1 MKKNVGIAMGVSTI
15 VYLVYAVVQPTYSY
29 ELLDKRFDAHKYAES
44 YRYFR
49 GITPDYLSSFPFN
62 TRILSSWMAA
72 HLPFN
77 DLKMDFIWLNGAFV
91 VLTVGLLTLIWQKL
105 HLRLSVIGLGL
116 FWLLFHWKGL
126 VRMYLPDP
134 VTADVGSYFW
144 LTLLLFFG
152 VIESKNWLFVV
163 IVAALGTLQKE
174 SFIAVVGC
182 MTLWNGVNGVVFNQ
196 SKRPFFIALSALLV
210 ALLVY
215 YLASHFFPPPTSD
228 WRNNSLVTLLRV
240 AKRYLVE
247 PELLVR
253 IPISWF
259 LAFGTFWLAI
269 SPNKHCT
276 SFSLCALKEKGV
288 QNPSLLQGEGDS
300 GGEVNTHLQ
309 IQLIVWLFL
318 SVFGGGD
325 TSRILFNGMPFV
337 LTYLLLKLNQQP
349 TWVAGYVFLTSLPLM
364 RLEQLEPDLGRFP
377 AQTNRWCVE
386 CWTVSESWGYAVYA
400 LAVLAGYYY
409 LLRHFNVIGGR
420 KTQDI
425 QARR

>member
-1 MKKNVGIAMGVSTI
+1 MKKNVGIAMGLSAM
-15 VYLVYAVVQPTYSY
+15 VYLTYAMVQPTYSY
-29 ELLDKRFDAHKYAES
+29 ERLDRRFDAHKYAES

-49 GITPDYLSSFPFN
+49 GITPDYLPSFPFN
-62 TRILSSWMAA
+62 TRILSPWLAA

-77 DLKMDFIWLNGAFV
+77 DLKIDFIGLNGLFV

-144 LTLLLFFG
+144 LTLLLLFL
-152 VIESKNWLFVV
+152 VAESKKWICIV
-163 IVAALGTLQKE
+163 IVATLGTLQKE
-174 SFIAVVGC
+174 SLIAVIGC
-182 MTLWNGVNGVVFNQ
+182 VALWNAVNSFVSNKP
-196 SKRPFFIALSALLV
+196 KRPFFIALSALLV
-210 ALLVY
+210 ALLAHSI
-215 YLASHFFPPPTSD
+215 ASHFFPPSTSD

-247 PELLVR
+247 PELLAR
-253 IPISWF
+253 IPISWL
-259 LAFGTFWLAI
+259 LAFGTVWLSA
-269 SPNKHCT
+269 SPNKYFT
-276 SFSLCALKEKGV
+276 SFSCKEKGV
-288 QNPSLLQGEGDS
+288 QNHPLLQGEGHAEGD
-300 GGEVNTHLQ
+300 VYTHLQ

-337 LTYLLLKLNQQP
+337 LTLLLVQLNQQP
-349 TWVAGYVFLTSLPLM
+349 TWVTGYVFLTSLPLM
-364 RLEQLEPDLGRFP
+364 RLYEVEPDLGRFP
-377 AQTNRWCVE
+377 SETHRWCVE
-386 CWTVSESWGYAVYA
+386 CWTMSERWGYAVYA
-400 LAVLAGYYY
+400 WAVLASYYC
-409 LLRHFNVIGGR
+409 LLRYFNTVGSR
-420 KTQDI
+420 KTQDK

>member
-1 MKKNVGIAMGVSTI
+1 MKKNVGIAMGLSAM
-15 VYLVYAVVQPTYSY
+15 VYLTYAMVQPTYSY
-29 ELLDKRFDAHKYAES
+29 ELLDRRFDAHKYAES

-49 GITPDYLSSFPFN
+49 GLTPDYLSSFPFN
-62 TRILSSWMAA
+62 TRILSPWLAA
-72 HLPFN
+72 HFPFH
-77 DLKMDFIWLNGAFV
+77 DLKMDFVGLNGLFV
-91 VLTVGLLTLIWQKL
+91 VLTVGLLTLIWQRL

-152 VIESKNWLFVV
+152 VVENKKWLFIVL
-163 IVAALGTLQKE
+163 VAALGTLQKE
-174 SFIAVVGC
+174 SFIAVIGC
-182 MTLWNGVNGVVFNQ
+182 MALWNGVNSFVFNQ

-210 ALLVY
+210 ALLAHSI
-215 YLASHFFPPPTSD
+215 ASHFFPPPTSD
-228 WRNNSLVTLLRV
+228 WRNNSLITLLRV
-240 AKRYLVE
+240 AKRYFVE
-247 PELLVR
+247 PELLAR
-253 IPISWF
+253 IPISWL
-259 LAFGTFWLAI
+259 LAFGTLWLSA
-269 SPNKHCT
+269 SPNKR
-276 SFSLCALKEKGV
+276 FISLPWKEKSV
-288 QNPSLLQGEGDS
+288 QNTPLLQGEGDS
-300 GGEVNTHLQ
+300 GGEVKTHLQ
-309 IQLIVWLFL
+309 IQLILWLFL

-337 LTYLLLKLNQQP
+337 LTFLLVRLNQQP
-349 TWVAGYVFLTSLPLM
+349 TWVTGYVFLTSLPLM
-364 RLEQLEPDLGRFP
+364 RLYEVEPDLGRFP
-377 AQTNRWCVE
+377 SETHRWCVE

>member
-1 MKKNVGIAMGVSTI
+1 MKKNVGIAMAVSTI

-49 GITPDYLSSFPFN
+49 GITSDYVSSFPFN
-62 TRILSSWMAA
+62 TRILSPWMAA

-77 DLKMDFIWLNGAFV
+77 DLKADFIWLNGAFV

-144 LTLLLFFG
+144 LTLLLFLG
-152 VIESKNWLFVV
+152 VIESKNWFFIV
-163 IVAALGTLQKE
+163 IVAVLGTLQKE

-182 MTLWNGVNGVVFNQ
+182 MALWNGVNGVVFNQ

-240 AKRYLVE
+240 AKRYFIE
-247 PELLVR
+247 PELLAR

-259 LAFGTFWLAI
+259 LAFGTFWLAASPLNSI
-269 SPNKHCT
+269 STFWRKG
-276 SFSLCALKEKGV
+276 FLKSLFQKDELHFFLK
-288 QNPSLLQGEGDS
+288 
-300 GGEVNTHLQ
+300 
-309 IQLIVWLFL
+309 IQVMMWLFL

-364 RLEQLEPDLGRFP
+364 RLHEVEPDLGLFP
-377 AQTNRWCVE
+377 SETHRWCVE
-386 CWTVSESWGYAVYA
+386 CWTVSESWGYALYV

-409 LLRHFNVIGGR
+409 LLRHFNVIGGG

>member
-1 MKKNVGIAMGVSTI
+1 MKKNVGIAMGLSAM
-15 VYLVYAVVQPTYSY
+15 VYLTYAMVQPTYSY
-29 ELLDKRFDAHKYAES
+29 ELLDRRFDAHKYAES

-49 GITPDYLSSFPFN
+49 GLTPDYLSSFPFN
-62 TRILSSWMAA
+62 TRILSPWLAA
-72 HLPFN
+72 HFPFH
-77 DLKMDFIWLNGAFV
+77 DLKMDFVGLNGLFV
-91 VLTVGLLTLIWQKL
+91 VLTVGLLTLIWQRL

-152 VIESKNWLFVV
+152 VVENKKWLFIVL
-163 IVAALGTLQKE
+163 VAALGTLQKE
-174 SFIAVVGC
+174 SFIAVIGC
-182 MTLWNGVNGVVFNQ
+182 MALWNGVNSFVFNQ

-210 ALLVY
+210 ALLAHSI
-215 YLASHFFPPPTSD
+215 ASHFFPPPTSD

-247 PELLVR
+247 PELLAR
-253 IPISWF
+253 TPISWL
-259 LAFGTFWLAI
+259 LAFGTLWLSA
-269 SPNKHCT
+269 SPNKR
-276 SFSLCALKEKGV
+276 FISLPWKEKSV
-288 QNPSLLQGEGDS
+288 QNPPLLQGEGDS
-300 GGEVNTHLQ
+300 GGEVSAYLQ
-309 IQLIVWLFL
+309 FQVVLWLFL

-337 LTYLLLKLNQQP
+337 LTFLLVRLNQQP
-349 TWVAGYVFLTSLPLM
+349 TWVTGYVFLTSLPLM
-364 RLEQLEPDLGRFP
+364 RLYEVEPDLGRFP
-377 AQTNRWCVE
+377 SETHRWCVE